1 MTGMKRRDEVLVG
14 IVAVVALAVAI
25 MGSLF
30 LARGALAPGY
40 PVFAVFPW
48 GAGLRAGQ
56 PVLLSGVTVGY
67 VDDVRFRRDGFLV
80 VVMRIDKSFRVPKS
94 TTARVV
100 PNGVFGDMM
109 VAMNPGAMTP
119 DDFAVGDTI
128 PAGAPAVGMGD
139 VLARV
144 DSIGRDLQAITRAVN
159 KEFVEERGL
168 ANLRQTVINA
178 NRLIETISEVALA
191 QSAELTRTQQS
202 LQRVANAVDSA
213 KIAGTVESMAQAADA
228 VSALSTDLRV
238 TTTRLNSVLQ
248 RLEGSDGTA
257 GLLMNDPGLYRDTRA
272 LLTRLDSLTADFQK
286 NPRKYIKLSIF

>member
-40 PVFAVFPW
+40 PVYAVFPW

-80 VVMRIDKSFRVPKS
+80 VAMRVDKSYQIPKS

-109 VAMNPGAMTP
+109 VAMSPGEMTLE
-119 DDFAVGDTI
+119 DFAVGDTI

-159 KEFVEERGL
+159 RELVEERGL
-168 ANLRQTVINA
+168 ASLRQTVNNA
-178 NRLIETISEVALA
+178 NRLIETISQVAQA
-191 QSAELTRTQQS
+191 QSEELTRTQQS
-202 LQRVANAVDSA
+202 LQRVANAVDSS
-213 KIAGTVESMAQAADA
+213 KIASTVQSMGQAADA

-238 TTTRLNSVLQ
+238 TTSRLNSVLQ
-248 RLEGSDGTA
+248 RLETTDGTA

>member
-14 IVAVVALAVAI
+14 LVAVVALVVAI

-80 VVMRIDKSFRVPKS
+80 VAMRVDKSYQIPKS

-139 VLARV
+139 VLARI

-178 NRLIETISEVALA
+178 NRLIETISGVALA

-213 KIAGTVESMAQAADA
+213 KIASTVESMAQAADA
-228 VSALSTDLRV
+228 VSVLSTDLRV